1 MGTYSS
7 GNGYLLEVS
16 GLCQRIIAEDTP
28 RLGERHLSLKAMH
41 EDRPRWIALTRRHRC
56 TVHRRSHSC
65 HIGTVASI
73 DEAASCCRHRYLP
86 ACHASQSHAAQQ
98 QNATEHKRAHRR
110 ERRRRRRR
118 GGRRQRICRIHR
130 ADKLACDLNDVHRL
144 RRRAHRAVITGC
156 RTPPAS
162 RNGYSHTGTH
172 SQARPMPAGAT
183 PPASRNGRP
192 RRTPDRGLRRAATT
206 DPHTCALMHPP

>member
-1 MGTYSS
+1 MPAHRRRRYTAPW
-7 GNGYLLEVS
+7 
-16 GLCQRIIAEDTP
+16 RTTP
-28 RLGERHLSLKAMH
+28 VIESNARRSAPV
-41 EDRPRWIALTRRHRC
+41 DRLTRRHRC

-130 ADKLACDLNDVHRL
+130 ADKLACDLDDVHRL

-162 RNGYSHTGTH
+162 RNGYSLAA
-172 SQARPMPAGAT
+172 SAQCRPGQPH
-183 PPASRNGRP
+183 PPAVTAAHGAHPTVDCAERLRP
-192 RRTPDRGLRRAATT
+192 IRTRA
-206 DPHTCALMHPP
+206 H